1 MLISVCI
8 PVFNGEKFL
17 RRCLDSVAAQTFR
30 DFEIIVV
37 DDCSCGCDES
47 GFDCKK
53 ICKIFTKQT
62 KIKVNY
68 VRHNKNLGCI
78 EARRTA
84 IYEARSKYI
93 FCLDCD
99 DAIKPNT
106 LELLYNKATENDFD
120 IVQCGTEVFFVNPD
134 SEQSRNSK
142 AEQKNFENVC
152 KKTNLLIEQSLFD
165 SQIFNAAIVDHSI
178 NLFVWGKLIKKEVF
192 VHAYEKLPNV
202 FCVFGEDYL
211 ISFFVAY
218 FAKSYVGIK
227 EKLCLYSVDTGIS
240 SSLRIETLERWE
252 KICSVSSVFSIIFD
266 EVNCG
271 ELELTREQLQAVQ
284 RQCNTYVLSC
294 FRYLKY
300 FVSEPI
306 KKQAFSLM
314 CEYWGKDYVEKIVN
328 ASGESL

>member
-17 RRCLDSVAAQTFR
+17 RRCLDSVAVQTFR

-134 SEQSRNSK
+134 SEQSRNVV
-142 AEQKNFENVC
+142 AGV
-152 KKTNLLIEQSLFD
+152 
-165 SQIFNAAIVDHSI
+165 
-178 NLFVWGKLIKKEVF
+178 
-192 VHAYEKLPNV
+192 KLPKNA
-202 FCVFGEDYL
+202 GEKFPL
-211 ISFFVAY
+211 L
-218 FAKSYVGIK
+218 GI
-227 EKLCLYSVDTGIS
+227 
-240 SSLRIETLERWE
+240 
-252 KICSVSSVFSIIFD
+252 
-266 EVNCG
+266 
-271 ELELTREQLQAVQ
+271 
-284 RQCNTYVLSC
+284 
-294 FRYLKY
+294 
-300 FVSEPI
+300 
-306 KKQAFSLM
+306 
-314 CEYWGKDYVEKIVN
+314 
-328 ASGESL
+328 